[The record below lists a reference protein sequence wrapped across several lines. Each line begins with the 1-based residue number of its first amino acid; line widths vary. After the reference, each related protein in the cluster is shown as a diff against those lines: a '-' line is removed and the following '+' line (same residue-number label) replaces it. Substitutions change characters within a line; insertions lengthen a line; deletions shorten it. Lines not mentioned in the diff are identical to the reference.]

1 MFNEDNTIEQMML
14 TKLQQNWWHYI
25 PTEELPRAQNE
36 VLVESMVKA
45 ALIRLNPEIAEECTS
60 YNTEEKA
67 CCYVEIERA
76 DKQITKKCVEVDRNA
91 RFALNHLTIFT
102 LTAND
107 GEVFEDVMG
116 TFQCGQED
124 KLCGMDVPEEIFQCS
139 EHSSTSK
146 SCCYLTTPTYTECIL
161 SDKKY
166 NEETTYKLFD
176 ESTVYCYGKII
187 NHNVFILMAFFIIYL
202 LLL

>member
-1 MFNEDNTIEQMML
+1 MLKICLKKFFFIYFIFIYSFITCDDDYQVNLDGEDCSNAS
-14 TKLQQNWWHYI
+14 
-25 PTEELPRAQNE
+25 R
-36 VLVESMVKA
+36 
-45 ALIRLNPEIAEECTS
+45 NPEIAEECTS

-116 TFQCGQED
+116 KFQCGQED

>member
-1 MFNEDNTIEQMML
+1 MLKICLKKFFFIYFIFIYSFIICDDDYQVNLDGEDCSNAS
-14 TKLQQNWWHYI
+14 
-25 PTEELPRAQNE
+25 R
-36 VLVESMVKA
+36 
-45 ALIRLNPEIAEECTS
+45 NPEIAEECTS

-116 TFQCGQED
+116 KFQCGQED

-187 NHNVFILMAFFIIYL
+187 NDNVFILMAFFIIFIL
-202 LLL
+202 LL

>member
-1 MFNEDNTIEQMML
+1 MLKICLKKFFFIYFIFIYSFIICDDDYQVNLDGEDCSNAS
-14 TKLQQNWWHYI
+14 
-25 PTEELPRAQNE
+25 R
-36 VLVESMVKA
+36 
-45 ALIRLNPEIAEECTS
+45 NPEIAEECTS

-116 TFQCGQED
+116 RFQCGQED

>member
-1 MFNEDNTIEQMML
+1 MLKICLKKFFFIYFIFIYSFIICDDDYQVNLDGEDCSNAS
-14 TKLQQNWWHYI
+14 
-25 PTEELPRAQNE
+25 R
-36 VLVESMVKA
+36 
-45 ALIRLNPEIAEECTS
+45 NPEIAEECTS

-116 TFQCGQED
+116 KFQCGQED

-176 ESTVYCYGKII
+176 ESTVYCYGKNI
-187 NHNVFILMAFFIIYL
+187 NNNGFILMAFFIIFIL
-202 LLL
+202 LL

>member
-1 MFNEDNTIEQMML
+1 MLKICLKKFFFIYLIFIYSFITCDDDYQVNLDGEDCSNAS
-14 TKLQQNWWHYI
+14 
-25 PTEELPRAQNE
+25 R
-36 VLVESMVKA
+36 
-45 ALIRLNPEIAEECTS
+45 NPEIAEECTS

-116 TFQCGQED
+116 KFQCGQED

-187 NHNVFILMAFFIIYL
+187 NDNVFILMAFFIIYL

>member
-1 MFNEDNTIEQMML
+1 MLKICLKKFFFIYFIFIYSFIICDDDYQVNLDGEDCSNAS
-14 TKLQQNWWHYI
+14 
-25 PTEELPRAQNE
+25 R
-36 VLVESMVKA
+36 
-45 ALIRLNPEIAEECTS
+45 NPEIAEECTS

-116 TFQCGQED
+116 KFQCGQED

-166 NEETTYKLFD
+166 NEETTFKLFD
-176 ESTVYCYGKII
+176 ESTVYCYGKNI
-187 NHNVFILMAFFIIYL
+187 NNNGFILMAPISMIYIL
-202 LLL
+202 L

>member
-1 MFNEDNTIEQMML
+1 MLKICLKKFFFIYFIFIYSFIICDDDYQVNLDGEDCSNAS
-14 TKLQQNWWHYI
+14 
-25 PTEELPRAQNE
+25 R
-36 VLVESMVKA
+36 
-45 ALIRLNPEIAEECTS
+45 NPEIAEECTS

-107 GEVFEDVMG
+107 GEVFEDVIG
-116 TFQCGQED
+116 KFQCGQVD
-124 KLCGMDVPEEIFQCS
+124 QLCGMDVPEEIFQCS

-187 NHNVFILMAFFIIYL
+187 NVNVFILMAFFIIYL

>member
-1 MFNEDNTIEQMML
+1 MLKICLKKFFFIYFIFIYSFITCDDDYQVNLDGEDCSNAS
-14 TKLQQNWWHYI
+14 
-25 PTEELPRAQNE
+25 R
-36 VLVESMVKA
+36 
-45 ALIRLNPEIAEECTS
+45 NPEIAEECTS

-116 TFQCGQED
+116 KFQCGQED

-187 NHNVFILMAFFIIYL
+187 NDNVFILMVFFIIYL

>member
-1 MFNEDNTIEQMML
+1 MLKICFKKFFFIYFIFIYSFITCDDDYQVNLDGEDCSNAS
-14 TKLQQNWWHYI
+14 
-25 PTEELPRAQNE
+25 R
-36 VLVESMVKA
+36 
-45 ALIRLNPEIAEECTS
+45 NPEIAEECTS

-187 NHNVFILMAFFIIYL
+187 NDNVFILMVFFIIYL

>member
-1 MFNEDNTIEQMML
+1 MLKICLIKFFFIYFIFIYSFITCDDDYQVNLDGEDCSNAS
-14 TKLQQNWWHYI
+14 
-25 PTEELPRAQNE
+25 R
-36 VLVESMVKA
+36 
-45 ALIRLNPEIAEECTS
+45 NPEIAEECTS

-116 TFQCGQED
+116 RFQCGQED

>member
-1 MFNEDNTIEQMML
+1 MLKICLKKFFFIYFIFIYSFITCDDDYQVNLDGEDCSNAS
-14 TKLQQNWWHYI
+14 
-25 PTEELPRAQNE
+25 R
-36 VLVESMVKA
+36 
-45 ALIRLNPEIAEECTS
+45 NPEIAEECTS

-116 TFQCGQED
+116 KFQCGQVD
-124 KLCGMDVPEEIFQCS
+124 QLCGMDVPEEIFQCS

-187 NHNVFILMAFFIIYL
+187 NHNVFILMAFFIIYFL
-202 LLL
+202 LL

>member
-1 MFNEDNTIEQMML
+1 MLKICLIKFFFIYFIFIYSFITCDDDYQVNLDGEDCSNAS
-14 TKLQQNWWHYI
+14 
-25 PTEELPRAQNE
+25 R
-36 VLVESMVKA
+36 
-45 ALIRLNPEIAEECTS
+45 NPEIAEECTS

-107 GEVFEDVMG
+107 GEVFEDVIG
-116 TFQCGQED
+116 KFQCGQED

-187 NHNVFILMAFFIIYL
+187 NDNVFILMAFFIIYL

>member
-1 MFNEDNTIEQMML
+1 MLKICLIKFFFIYFIFIYCFIICDDDYQVNLDGEDCSNAS
-14 TKLQQNWWHYI
+14 
-25 PTEELPRAQNE
+25 R
-36 VLVESMVKA
+36 
-45 ALIRLNPEIAEECTS
+45 NPEIAEECTS

-107 GEVFEDVMG
+107 GEVFEDVIG
-116 TFQCGQED
+116 KFQCGQED

-187 NHNVFILMAFFIIYL
+187 NVNVFILMAFFIIYL

>member
-1 MFNEDNTIEQMML
+1 MLKICLKKFFFIYFIFIYSFITCDDDYQVNLDGEDCSNAS
-14 TKLQQNWWHYI
+14 
-25 PTEELPRAQNE
+25 R
-36 VLVESMVKA
+36 
-45 ALIRLNPEIAEECTS
+45 NPEIAEECTS

-116 TFQCGQED
+116 KFQCGQED

-166 NEETTYKLFD
+166 NEETTFKLFD

-187 NHNVFILMAFFIIYL
+187 NDNVFILMAFFIIYL

>member
-1 MFNEDNTIEQMML
+1 MLKICLKKFFFIYLIFIYSFITCDDDYQVNLDGEDCSNAS
-14 TKLQQNWWHYI
+14 
-25 PTEELPRAQNE
+25 R
-36 VLVESMVKA
+36 
-45 ALIRLNPEIAEECTS
+45 NPEIAEECTS

-116 TFQCGQED
+116 KFQCGQED

>member
-1 MFNEDNTIEQMML
+1 MLKICLKKFFFIYFIFIYSFITCDDDYQVNLDGEDCSNAS
-14 TKLQQNWWHYI
+14 
-25 PTEELPRAQNE
+25 R
-36 VLVESMVKA
+36 
-45 ALIRLNPEIAEECTS
+45 NPEIAEECTS

-116 TFQCGQED
+116 RFQCGQED

-187 NHNVFILMAFFIIYL
+187 NDNVFILMAFFIIFIL
-202 LLL
+202 LL

>member
-1 MFNEDNTIEQMML
+1 MLKICLKKFFFIYLIFIYSFITCDDDYQVNLDGEDCSNAS
-14 TKLQQNWWHYI
+14 
-25 PTEELPRAQNE
+25 R
-36 VLVESMVKA
+36 
-45 ALIRLNPEIAEECTS
+45 NPEIAEECTS

-116 TFQCGQED
+116 RFQCGQED

>member
-1 MFNEDNTIEQMML
+1 MLKICLIKFFFIYFIFIYSFITCDDDYQVNLDGEDCSNAS
-14 TKLQQNWWHYI
+14 
-25 PTEELPRAQNE
+25 R
-36 VLVESMVKA
+36 
-45 ALIRLNPEIAEECTS
+45 NPEIAEECTS

-107 GEVFEDVMG
+107 GEVFEDVIG
-116 TFQCGQED
+116 KFQCGQED

-187 NHNVFILMAFFIIYL
+187 NVNVFILMAFFIIYL

>member
-1 MFNEDNTIEQMML
+1 MLKICLKKFFFIYFIFIYSFIICDDDYQVNLDGEDCSNAS
-14 TKLQQNWWHYI
+14 
-25 PTEELPRAQNE
+25 R
-36 VLVESMVKA
+36 
-45 ALIRLNPEIAEECTS
+45 NPENAEECTS

-116 TFQCGQED
+116 RFQCGQED

-139 EHSSTSK
+139 EHSSISK

-166 NEETTYKLFD
+166 NEETTFKLFD
-176 ESTVYCYGKII
+176 ESTVYCYGKNI
-187 NHNVFILMAFFIIYL
+187 NNNGFILMAPISMIYIL
-202 LLL
+202 L

>member
-1 MFNEDNTIEQMML
+1 MLKICLKKFFFIYFIFIYSFITCDDDYQVNLDGEDCSNAS
-14 TKLQQNWWHYI
+14 
-25 PTEELPRAQNE
+25 R
-36 VLVESMVKA
+36 
-45 ALIRLNPEIAEECTS
+45 NPEIAEECTS

-116 TFQCGQED
+116 RFQCGQED

-166 NEETTYKLFD
+166 NEETTFKLFD
-176 ESTVYCYGKII
+176 EPTVYCYGKNI
-187 NHNVFILMAFFIIYL
+187 NNNGFILMAFFIIFIL
-202 LLL
+202 LL

>member
-1 MFNEDNTIEQMML
+1 MLKICLKKFFFIYFIFIYSFIICDDDYQVNLDGEDCSNAS
-14 TKLQQNWWHYI
+14 
-25 PTEELPRAQNE
+25 R
-36 VLVESMVKA
+36 
-45 ALIRLNPEIAEECTS
+45 NPEIAEECTS

-116 TFQCGQED
+116 RFQCGQED

-187 NHNVFILMAFFIIYL
+187 NDNVFILMAFFIIYL

>member
-1 MFNEDNTIEQMML
+1 MLKICLRKFFFIYFIFIYSFITCDDDYQVNLDGEDCSNAS
-14 TKLQQNWWHYI
+14 
-25 PTEELPRAQNE
+25 R
-36 VLVESMVKA
+36 
-45 ALIRLNPEIAEECTS
+45 NPEKAEECTS

-116 TFQCGQED
+116 RFQCGQED

>member
-1 MFNEDNTIEQMML
+1 MLKICLKKFFFIYFIFIYSFITCDDDYQVNLDGEDCSNAS
-14 TKLQQNWWHYI
+14 
-25 PTEELPRAQNE
+25 R
-36 VLVESMVKA
+36 
-45 ALIRLNPEIAEECTS
+45 NPEIAEECTS

-116 TFQCGQED
+116 KFQCGQED

-187 NHNVFILMAFFIIYL
+187 NVNVFILMAFFIIYL

>member
-1 MFNEDNTIEQMML
+1 MLKICLRKFFFIYLIFIYCFIICDDDYQVNLDGEDCSNAS
-14 TKLQQNWWHYI
+14 
-25 PTEELPRAQNE
+25 R
-36 VLVESMVKA
+36 
-45 ALIRLNPEIAEECTS
+45 NPEIAEECTS

-176 ESTVYCYGKII
+176 ESTVYCYGKNI
-187 NHNVFILMAFFIIYL
+187 NNNGFILMAPTSMIYIL
-202 LLL
+202 L

>member
-1 MFNEDNTIEQMML
+1 MLKICLIKFFFIYFIFIYSFITCDDDYQVNLDGEDCSNAS
-14 TKLQQNWWHYI
+14 
-25 PTEELPRAQNE
+25 R
-36 VLVESMVKA
+36 
-45 ALIRLNPEIAEECTS
+45 NPEIAEECTS

-102 LTAND
+102 ATAND
-107 GEVFEDVMG
+107 GEVFENIIG
-116 TFQCGQED
+116 KFQCGQVD
-124 KLCGMDVPEEIFQCS
+124 QLCGMDVPEEIFQCS

-187 NHNVFILMAFFIIYL
+187 NVNVFILMAFFIIYL

>member
-1 MFNEDNTIEQMML
+1 MLKICLKKFFFIYFIFIYCFIICDDDYQVNLDGEDCSNAS
-14 TKLQQNWWHYI
+14 
-25 PTEELPRAQNE
+25 R
-36 VLVESMVKA
+36 
-45 ALIRLNPEIAEECTS
+45 NPEIAEECTS

-116 TFQCGQED
+116 KFQCGQED

-187 NHNVFILMAFFIIYL
+187 NDNVFILMVFFIIYL

>member
-1 MFNEDNTIEQMML
+1 MLKICLKKFFFIYFIFIYSFIICDDDYQVNLDGEDCSNAS
-14 TKLQQNWWHYI
+14 
-25 PTEELPRAQNE
+25 R
-36 VLVESMVKA
+36 
-45 ALIRLNPEIAEECTS
+45 NPEIAEECTS

-176 ESTVYCYGKII
+176 ESTVYCYGKTI
-187 NHNVFILMAFFIIYL
+187 NDNVFILMAFFIIYL

>member
-1 MFNEDNTIEQMML
+1 MLKICLKKFFFIYFIFNYSFIICDDDYQVNLDGEDCSNAS
-14 TKLQQNWWHYI
+14 
-25 PTEELPRAQNE
+25 R
-36 VLVESMVKA
+36 
-45 ALIRLNPEIAEECTS
+45 NPEIAEECTS

>member
-1 MFNEDNTIEQMML
+1 MLKICLIKFFFIYFIFIYSFIICDDDYQVNLDGEDCSNAS
-14 TKLQQNWWHYI
+14 
-25 PTEELPRAQNE
+25 R
-36 VLVESMVKA
+36 
-45 ALIRLNPEIAEECTS
+45 NPEIAEECTS

-107 GEVFEDVMG
+107 GEVFEDVIG
-116 TFQCGQED
+116 KFQCGQED

-187 NHNVFILMAFFIIYL
+187 NVNVFILMAFFIIYL

>member
-1 MFNEDNTIEQMML
+1 MLKICLKKFFFIYFIFIYCFIICDDDYQVNLDGEDCSNAS
-14 TKLQQNWWHYI
+14 
-25 PTEELPRAQNE
+25 R
-36 VLVESMVKA
+36 
-45 ALIRLNPEIAEECTS
+45 NPEIAEECTS

-116 TFQCGQED
+116 RFQCGQED

-187 NHNVFILMAFFIIYL
+187 NDNVFILMVFFIIYL

>member
-1 MFNEDNTIEQMML
+1 MLKICLKKFFFIYFIFIYSFITCDDDYQVNLDGEDCSNAS
-14 TKLQQNWWHYI
+14 
-25 PTEELPRAQNE
+25 R
-36 VLVESMVKA
+36 
-45 ALIRLNPEIAEECTS
+45 NPEIAEECTS

-116 TFQCGQED
+116 RFQCGQED

-187 NHNVFILMAFFIIYL
+187 NDNVFILMAFFIIYL